1 MKEIIT
7 KTENSD
13 KSAER
18 IKKKIRDG
26 HVNFQHIKK

>member
-7 KTENSD
+7 KTENND

-18 IKKKIRDG
+18 IKKKIRYD
-26 HVNFQHIKK
+26 HLKRL